1 MLPVSAQES
10 RADKPTINITG
21 SSVALKVGETANLE
35 AKVQGISESDTIEI
49 KWLSSDPAR
58 VSVTPDPDNSTKATI
73 TALKTGETT
82 ETKKVTI
89 TAELW
94 ITNKT
99 DKELKDTASYE
110 VTVSPADAPGISVS
124 PTSVELK
131 PGNTKTLKAT
141 VTPSTD
147 SQEVTWR
154 SDNTA
159 VATVNAETGEVTAV
173 AAGVAKITATSK
185 ANNMEASCTVTVQG
199 IVLADESVTI
209 NERGTYTLNYTVYGE
224 SLKKNAILWSSSD
237 DSIVTVD
244 SGYLTG
250 MSVGQATI
258 TAKIDG
264 VTLSD
269 TCKVTVKS
277 NTAEVIKATAETGTP
292 LRFSSLV
299 SQFQNRSSTVLGK
312 SLSYLSGLSVPTDQG
327 TLYYRYVGE
336 GDTGAG
342 IGTSERFYVSPG
354 AGQLALSE
362 IIFVPKAGFSGTA
375 TISYTGYVSG
385 TEFFTGS
392 MEISVAQQVDVTY
405 STANG
410 KAVQLDPYD
419 FSLVCQNKTGRDL
432 SYITFTLPD
441 AEDGSLVYNYLSAQ
455 NPGTPVRTNE
465 PYKYTGYPSLGSVF
479 FLPAPDAA
487 GTVRLSYTGWNV
499 NGESYEATLII
510 RIGTDTD
517 AEYIARY
524 SVSRGNTV
532 SFRSSDFNEL
542 AQEFNNKDLRYVRFT
557 DLPAASRGVLYYNGN
572 TKVSTSLS
580 YYHTTSSSSSRLL
593 NNVSFTA
600 ASDFTGTLDIP
611 FTGVTTNGERFS
623 GSVRIVVTQPSTGTK
638 TISYATR
645 YSPVLFYTSDF
656 ISACVA
662 YGLDDLVS
670 VQFLTTSVP
679 GAGTLYSSY
688 GGIRSVNVKASSA
701 TKYRVDG
708 TPALS
713 QLVFVPRVGYQ
724 GTVTLDYT
732 GTDVNG
738 KTYQGQVRITIT
750 PNTLSSYFVDLGNY
764 TWAVASVDY
773 LAGQSIISGTGRRT
787 FSPGNPI
794 SRGDFVLML
803 DRTFDFP
810 STALGGFPD
819 VPQNSYYAAAIRNA
833 SAAGVATGLS
843 DGTFRPNA
851 PISRA
856 EAMTMLYRAVQLKGW
871 TMGAGSTSL
880 LTLYPD
886 GSTVPQYAQKAMSV
900 MIDAGIIGGTG
911 AGLLE
916 PNRSMTRAEMAVVL
930 ARLITL

>member
-1 MLPVSAQES
+1 MLSFFLAFLLLFVNTPAALAE
-10 RADKPTINITG
+10 DNGYTHTELKPMT
-21 SSVALKVGETANLE
+21 
-35 AKVQGISESDTIEI
+35 
-49 KWLSSDPAR
+49 
-58 VSVTPDPDNSTKATI
+58 
-73 TALKTGETT
+73 LKTGE
-82 ETKKVTI
+82 
-89 TAELW
+89 
-94 ITNKT
+94 
-99 DKELKDTASYE
+99 
-110 VTVSPADAPGISVS
+110 
-124 PTSVELK
+124 
-131 PGNTKTLKAT
+131 KAT
-141 VTPSTD
+141 VTASFAKDGTALTVEDLETNKLLIEWVVLDDREDEVSAVQDTENPFSAVIEALTLPETTEEHK
-147 SQEVTWR
+147 EVTLEVQLW
-154 SDNTA
+154 STTDGTTKGPMMDKITFTVTVKSNVDPSIELSATKA
-159 VATVNAETGEVTAV
+159 ELSPGSTKQLSATVLPEGEEYTITWSSADTSIATVDANTGLVTAV
-173 AAGVAKITATSK
+173 SPGKTKITAKVTGK
-185 ANNMEASCTVTVQG
+185 ALEASCEITVRG
-199 IVLADESVTI
+199 IVLAQHELTLRT
-209 NERGTYTLNYTVYGE
+209 NENYLLEYEVFGEQLQSSPIVWTVSEGQG
-224 SLKKNAILWSSSD
+224 
-237 DSIVTVD
+237 IVEVN
-244 SGYLTG
+244 SGYIYPLTPG
-250 MSVGQATI
+250 SAVI
-258 TAKIDG
+258 TVSIEGYSDY
-264 VTLSD
+264 SD

-312 SLSYLSGLSVPTDQG
+312 SLNYLSGLSVPTDQG

-465 PYKYTGYPSLGSVF
+465 PYKYTGSPSLGSVF

-593 NNVSFTA
+593 SNVSFTA

-645 YSPVLFYTSDF
+645 CSPVLFYTSDF

-732 GTDVNG
+732 GTDSNG

-773 LAGQSIISGTGRRT
+773 LAGQGIISGTGRRT

-803 DRTFDFP
+803 DRTFQFP

-819 VPQNSYYAAAIRNA
+819 FPQNSY
-833 SAAGVATGLS
+833 
-843 DGTFRPNA
+843 
-851 PISRA
+851 
-856 EAMTMLYRAVQLKGW
+856 
-871 TMGAGSTSL
+871 
-880 LTLYPD
+880 
-886 GSTVPQYAQKAMSV
+886 
-900 MIDAGIIGGTG
+900 
-911 AGLLE
+911 
-916 PNRSMTRAEMAVVL
+916 
-930 ARLITL
+930 